1 MQVSDQGDYLL
12 VVSENGMG
20 KRTELSE
27 FKPQGRGGKGILCY
41 KLTEKTG
48 TIVGAKLC
56 SDEGDIML
64 ITNEGIIMRTPISSI
79 SVIGRNT
86 QGVRIMNVDT
96 EHDVRV
102 ASIAKVR
109 SEDAEDLDPEEEAS
123 DQEFEEGSEE

>member
-1 MQVSDQGDYLL
+1 M
-12 VVSENGMG
+12 
-20 KRTELSE
+20 
-27 FKPQGRGGKGILCY
+27 
-41 KLTEKTG
+41 
-48 TIVGAKLC
+48 GAKLC

-109 SEDAEDLDPEEEAS
+109 SEDAEDLDPEEEDS
-123 DQEFEEGSEE
+123 DQEFEEDSEE